1 MFTLVLS
8 RFTNYGEILAS
19 RLHVP
24 LAMSQSADFDPS
36 KRFVRI
42 VKTRA
47 DGMLEFEFAV
57 GEPQLFVEM
66 LLPAPEFAQFC
77 RDQQVTPSHGAL
89 PEAADGTAEHE
100 WDWSLRSA
108 RERHFRHEP

>member
-8 RFTNYGEILAS
+8 RFLNIYEILAS
-19 RLHVP
+19 GLQERP
-24 LAMSQSADFDPS
+24 IMTQSIGFDPA

-42 VKTRA
+42 VRARA
-47 DGMLEFEFAV
+47 DGMVEFEFAV

-66 LLPAPEFAQFC
+66 LLPRFEFDQFC

-89 PEAADGTAEHE
+89 PEAADGSDEHE
-100 WDWSLRSA
+100 WDWSLRTA
-108 RERHFRHEP
+108 RERHFRDKS